1 MPDTPA
7 LMKTSSVIYKGV
19 GMAFFRQELAIDLG
33 TANTVI
39 FKDDNVVLDEPSII
53 ATDTKTGKLIALGTQ
68 AQLMEEHNPPGITTI
83 RPLMNGVIADYD
95 AAEMMLTG
103 FIRKA
108 TGRKK
113 SLLAPALRVVIGIPG
128 GSTPVDMRSIRD
140 SASHAG
146 AHDVEMIYEP
156 MASALGI
163 GLDVTAPNGNM
174 IVDIGGGTTEI
185 AVISLGGIVES
196 ASIHIAGNE
205 ITTDI
210 IDHMAQQH
218 NIHVGRTTA
227 DQIKFAVG
235 SVIPELDEDSPEPI
249 VVTGRNMVTGLPLE
263 ASIDYKEIAMCIDKT
278 IAKIENEI
286 LKVLQRTP
294 PELYSNIVKNGVWLA
309 GGGSLLRGISKRFSE
324 KVNIPFHVAEDPLKA
339 VARGTCLALKG
350 SDRYPFMM
358 K

>member
-1 MPDTPA
+1 
-7 LMKTSSVIYKGV
+7 
-19 GMAFFRQELAIDLG
+19 MAFLRQELAIDLG

-53 ATDTKTGKLIALGTQ
+53 ATDTKTGKLMALGTQ
-68 AQLMEEHNPPGITTI
+68 AQLMEEHTPPGITTV

-108 TGRKK
+108 TGRRK
-113 SLLAPALRVVIGIPG
+113 SILAPALRVVIGIPG

-235 SVIPELDEDSPEPI
+235 SVLPELDEDEVPEPI

-263 ASIDYKEIAMCIDKT
+263 ATIDYREISMCIDKT

-286 LKVLQRTP
+286 LKVLQKTP
-294 PELYSNIVKNGVWLA
+294 PELYSNIVHNGIWLA
-309 GGGSLLRGISKRFSE
+309 GGGSLLRGIAKRFAA

>member
-1 MPDTPA
+1 MP
-7 LMKTSSVIYKGV
+7 
-19 GMAFFRQELAIDLG
+19 FFRQELAIDLG

-39 FKDDNVVLDEPSII
+39 FKDDQVVLDEPSII
-53 ATDTKTGKLIALGTQ
+53 AVETKTGKLVAIGNE
-68 AQLMEEHNPPGITTI
+68 AQLIEEHTNPRIYTI

-108 TGRKK
+108 TGQGRRVFK
-113 SLLAPALRVVIGIPG
+113 PALKIVIGIPG

-146 AHDVEMIYEP
+146 AHDLFMIYEP

-163 GLDVTAPNGNM
+163 GLDVIAPNGNM
-174 IVDIGGGTTEI
+174 VVDIGGGTTEI

-196 ASIHIAGNE
+196 SSIHVAGNE

-210 IDHMAQQH
+210 IDYLGQQH
-218 NIHVGRTTA
+218 NISIGRTTA
-227 DQIKFAVG
+227 EQIKFSVG
-235 SVIPELDEDSPEPI
+235 SVLPQLSAEETPPDYM
-249 VVTGRNMVTGLPLE
+249 VVGRNMVTAHPAE
-263 ASIDYKEIAMCIDKT
+263 AAISYQEVSACIDKT
-278 IAKIENEI
+278 ISKIEGEI
-286 LKVLQRTP
+286 IKVLQRTP
-294 PELYSNIVKNGVWLA
+294 PELYSNIVKNGIWLA
-309 GGGSLLRGISKRFSE
+309 GGGSLLRGIAQRFSE
-324 KVNIPFHVAEDPLKA
+324 KVNIQFRVAEDPLKA

-350 SDRYPFMM
+350 TDSYPFLM

>member
-1 MPDTPA
+1 MA
-7 LMKTSSVIYKGV
+7 L
-19 GMAFFRQELAIDLG
+19 FRQELAIDLG

-39 FKDDNVVLDEPSII
+39 FKDGDVVLDEPSII
-53 ATDTKTGKLIALGTQ
+53 ATDTKSGKLMAIGNN
-68 AQLMEEHNPPGITTI
+68 AQLMEEHTPPGITTI

-103 FIRKA
+103 FILKA
-108 TGRKK
+108 TGQKK
-113 SLLAPALRVVIGIPG
+113 GALARMLRPAMRIVIGIPG
-128 GSTPVDMRSIRD
+128 GSTKVDMRSIRD

-146 AHDVEMIYEP
+146 AHDLFMIYEP

-205 ITTDI
+205 ITSDI
-210 IDHMAQQH
+210 IDYMAQQH

-227 DQIKFAVG
+227 EGIKFSVG
-235 SVIPELDEDSPEPI
+235 SVLPELPTDAVPEPI
-249 VVTGRNMVTGLPLE
+249 SVTGRNILTGLPLE

-278 IAKIENEI
+278 VVKIENEI

-309 GGGSLLRGISKRFSE
+309 GGGSLLRGIAKRFGD
-324 KVNIPFHVAEDPLKA
+324 KVNIPFHVAEDPLRA
-339 VARGTCLALKG
+339 VARGTCLALSG
-350 SDRYPFMM
+350 IDRYPFLMN
-358 K
+358 

>member
-1 MPDTPA
+1 MA
-7 LMKTSSVIYKGV
+7 L
-19 GMAFFRQELAIDLG
+19 FRQELAIDLG

-39 FKDDNVVLDEPSII
+39 FKDGDVVLDEPSII
-53 ATDTKTGKLIALGTQ
+53 ATDTKSGKLMALGNH
-68 AQLMEEHNPPGITTI
+68 AQLMEEHTPPGITTI

-108 TGRKK
+108 TGQKTGAFSR
-113 SLLAPALRVVIGIPG
+113 LLRPAMRIVIGIPG

-146 AHDVEMIYEP
+146 AHDLFMIYEP

-205 ITTDI
+205 ITSDI
-210 IDHMAQQH
+210 IDYMAQQH

-227 DQIKFAVG
+227 EEIKFAVG
-235 SVIPELDEDSPEPI
+235 SVLPELPEDEVPDSI
-249 VVTGRNMVTGLPLE
+249 HVTGRNILTGLPLE
-263 ASIDYKEIAMCIDKT
+263 AAIDYKEIAMCIDKT
-278 IAKIENEI
+278 VVKIESEI

-309 GGGSLLRGISKRFSE
+309 GGGSLLRGIAKRFGD

-339 VARGTCLALKG
+339 VARGTCLALSG
-350 SDRYPFMM
+350 IDRFPFLMR
-358 K
+358 

>member
-1 MPDTPA
+1 MA
-7 LMKTSSVIYKGV
+7 L
-19 GMAFFRQELAIDLG
+19 FRQELAIDLG

-39 FKDDNVVLDEPSII
+39 FKDGDVVLDEPSII
-53 ATDTKTGKLIALGTQ
+53 AVDTKSGKLMALGNH
-68 AQLMEEHNPPGITTI
+68 AQLMEEHTPPGITTV

-103 FIRKA
+103 FILKA
-108 TGRKK
+108 TGQKK
-113 SLLAPALRVVIGIPG
+113 GFLARLFRPAMRIVIGIPG
-128 GSTPVDMRSIRD
+128 GSTKVDMRSIRD

-146 AHDVEMIYEP
+146 AHDLFMIYEP
-156 MASALGI
+156 TASALGI

-205 ITTDI
+205 ITSDI
-210 IDHMAQQH
+210 IDYMAQQH

-227 DQIKFAVG
+227 EEIKFAVG
-235 SVIPELDEDSPEPI
+235 SVLPELPADEIPEPI
-249 VVTGRNMVTGLPLE
+249 HVTGRNILTGLPLE

-278 IAKIENEI
+278 IVKIESEI

-294 PELYSNIVKNGVWLA
+294 PELYSNIVRNGVWLA
-309 GGGSLLRGISKRFSE
+309 GGGSLLRGIAKRFGD
-324 KVNIPFHVAEDPLKA
+324 KVNIQFHVAEDPLKA
-339 VARGTCLALKG
+339 VARGTCLALSG
-350 SDRYPFMM
+350 ISRYPFLME
-358 K
+358 

>member
-1 MPDTPA
+1 
-7 LMKTSSVIYKGV
+7 
-19 GMAFFRQELAIDLG
+19 MAFLRQELAIDLG

-39 FKDDNVVLDEPSII
+39 FKDDQVVLDEPSII
-53 ATDTKTGKLIALGTQ
+53 ATDTKTGKLMALGTQ
-68 AQLMEEHNPPGITTI
+68 AQLMEEHTPPGITTV

-108 TGRKK
+108 TGRRK
-113 SLLAPALRVVIGIPG
+113 SFLAPVLRVVIGIPG

-174 IVDIGGGTTEI
+174 IVDIGGGTTEL

-210 IDHMAQQH
+210 IDYMAQQH

-235 SVIPELDEDSPEPI
+235 SVLPELDEAEEPEPI
-249 VVTGRNMVTGLPLE
+249 HVTGRNMVTGLPLE
-263 ASIDYKEIAMCIDKT
+263 AAIDYKEIALCIDKT
-278 IAKIENEI
+278 VAKIENEI

-309 GGGSLLRGISKRFSE
+309 GGGSLLRGIAKRFAA
-324 KVNIPFHVAEDPLKA
+324 KVNIDFHVAEDPLKA

>member
-1 MPDTPA
+1 MA
-7 LMKTSSVIYKGV
+7 LFK
-19 GMAFFRQELAIDLG
+19 QELAIDLG

-39 FKDDNVVLDEPSII
+39 LRDDKVVLDEPSII
-53 ATDTKTGKLIALGTQ
+53 AIETKTAKLFAIGNE
-68 AQLMEEHNPPGITTI
+68 AQLIEEHTNPRTYTV

-103 FIRKA
+103 FIHKA
-108 TGRKK
+108 TGKK
-113 SLLAPALRVVIGIPG
+113 KGLFAPTLKMVVGIPG

-146 AHDVEMIYEP
+146 AHELYMIYEP

-174 IVDIGGGTTEI
+174 VVDIGGGTTEI

-196 ASIHIAGNE
+196 SSIHVAGNE

-210 IDHMAQQH
+210 IDYMGQQH
-218 NIHVGRTTA
+218 NISIGRTTA
-227 DQIKFAVG
+227 EQIKFSVG
-235 SVIPELDEDSPEPI
+235 SVLQQLPPEEEPKPYLVI
-249 VVTGRNMVTGLPLE
+249 GRNIVTAHPTQAE
-263 ASIDYKEIAMCIDKT
+263 ITYSEIAGCIDKT
-278 IAKIENEI
+278 IAKIESEI
-286 LKVLQRTP
+286 IKVLQRTP
-294 PELYSNIVKNGVWLA
+294 PELYSNIVVNGIWLA
-309 GGGSLLRGISKRFSE
+309 GGGSLLRGIAKRFSE

-350 SDRYPFMM
+350 TDVYPFLM

>member
-1 MPDTPA
+1 
-7 LMKTSSVIYKGV
+7 
-19 GMAFFRQELAIDLG
+19 MAFLRQELAIDLG

-39 FKDDNVVLDEPSII
+39 FKDAAVVLDEPSII
-53 ATDTKTGKLIALGTQ
+53 ATDTKTGKLMALGTQ
-68 AQLMEEHNPPGITTI
+68 AQLMEEHTPPGITTV

-108 TGRKK
+108 TGRRK
-113 SLLAPALRVVIGIPG
+113 SILAPALRVVIGIPG

-205 ITTDI
+205 FTTDI

-218 NIHVGRTTA
+218 TIPVGRTTA

-235 SVIPELDEDSPEPI
+235 SVLPELDEAEVPEPI

-263 ASIDYKEIAMCIDKT
+263 ATIDYREISMCIDKT
-278 IAKIENEI
+278 VAKIENEI
-286 LKVLQRTP
+286 LKVLQKIP

-309 GGGSLLRGISKRFSE
+309 GGGSLLRGIAKRFAA